1 MRTHTVP
8 PVYEWQEMRGRKRPR
23 LQFQRRPKPIVAGG
37 CGLGRLLPGV
47 ARNLELHSA
56 AIAHRDA
63 ASRDDHLPT
72 GLGSY
77 RYSSPYR
84 FIYSLR
90 NTCCERLNRVP
101 MDAGWISRAEA
112 NSSYV
117 RPSLRSSNNSACLEP
132 ITLRTRRTFCW
143 VSLAALI
150 SSGVGGR
157 FAL

>member
-1 MRTHTVP
+1 MRTRTVP
-8 PVYEWQEMRGRKRPR
+8 PVSEWQEMRGRKRPW
-23 LQFQRRPKPIVAGG
+23 LQFQRRSKPIVVGV
-37 CGLGRLLPGV
+37 CGLRRVVPGV
-47 ARNLELHSA
+47 VRNLELHSA

-84 FIYSLR
+84 LMYSLR
-90 NTCCERLNRVP
+90 NTCCARVNRVP
-101 MDAGWISRAEA
+101 MDAGRISRAEA

-117 RPSLRSSNNSACLEP
+117 SPSLRSSNNSACLEP
-132 ITLRTRRTFCW
+132 ITPRTRRTFCC

-157 FAL
+157 LAL